1 MTNQKL
7 FILVF
12 SAISVLVSALFWS
25 GFSNNQAVMAV
36 LVLVGL
42 SLDCLKIH
50 LLSSIKETRAAL
62 KVFSILLYGVLAL
75 ISVVGCMSM
84 IHASERH
91 AAVNSH
97 LVVELKAEQQG
108 LKQQLQNLL
117 DVQRADFNNNYRAR
131 SISLNNEIERLRH
144 QISTVNQSIQKQQ
157 DNNTTGALSKAAL
170 TFATALP
177 FSEGKIKD
185 GLSLMLSLILEASL
199 LLLLLQDKH
208 QEQTRLEQQ
217 TYKRRPGSNAAPKH
231 QALPSNVV
239 RIRGRDNPEHE
250 NMICPSMK
258 QVAYE
263 QEASTSEASSEQHK
277 QHMLLEKMKQ
287 DMCEGRVKTC
297 ITDCKLRYKRGTK
310 TIQACFNALIEE
322 GFLKKV
328 NKRYSFNANFEND
341 GNNPIKI
348 GVF

>member
-12 SAISVLVSALFWS
+12 SSISVLVSALFWS

-42 SLDCLKIH
+42 SLDAFKIH
-50 LLSSIKETRAAL
+50 LLSSLKETRAAL

-84 IHASERH
+84 IHASEKH
-91 AAVNSH
+91 IALNSSMM
-97 LVVELKAEQQG
+97 LELNAEQQS

-144 QISTVNQSIQKQQ
+144 QISAVNQSIQQQ
-157 DNNTTGALSKAAL
+157 QNNNTTGALSRAAA

-185 GLSLMLSLILEASL
+185 ALSLMLSLILEASL

-208 QEQTRLEQQ
+208 QEQTHVEQQ
-217 TYKRRPGSNAAPKH
+217 TYKRRAGSNAAPKH
-231 QALPSNVV
+231 RTFPRNVV
-239 RIRGRDNPEHE
+239 AIRDRAKTEHK
-250 NMICPSMK
+250 NVGCPSMK
-258 QVAYE
+258 QAAHE
-263 QEASTSEASSEQHK
+263 QKASTTEASSEQHK
-277 QHMLLEKMKQ
+277 HHMLLEKMKQ
-287 DMCEGRVKTC
+287 DMCNGRVKPC

-310 TIQACFNALIEE
+310 TIQACFNTLVEE
-322 GFLKKV
+322 AFLKKV
-328 NKRYSFNANFEND
+328 NKRYSLNANFEN
-341 GNNPIKI
+341 NEKTL
-348 GVF
+348 FL